1 MLKSVRSTKSKT
13 FQAFTAPSKIPKN
26 FFAFFTLQKSRLW
39 LFMFSKTE
47 NEERLTLNMFHTF
60 LSVSIANFEQVL
72 P

>member
-1 MLKSVRSTKSKT
+1 MLKSVRSTKFKT

-26 FFAFFTLQKSRLW
+26 FFAFFTLQNSRLW

-47 NEERLTLNMFHTF
+47 NEEWLTLNMFHTF